1 MEQDNLLRRIEMNP
15 NILVGKPVIK
25 GTRLSVQ
32 FILHLLAHGATIEE
46 ILSEYPK
53 LTKNDILACL
63 LYASETLETTTF
75 MPLEKT
81 V

>member
-1 MEQDNLLRRIEMNP
+1 MEQDILLRRIEVNP
-15 NILVGKPVIK
+15 SILVGKPVIR

-46 ILSEYPK
+46 ILSEYTE
-53 LTKNDILACL
+53 LNKNDILACL
-63 LYASETLETTTF
+63 LYASETLENTTF
-75 MPLEKT
+75 MPLEKA